1 MKKKKAIT
9 PIQKLSTTNLLADS
23 GYVEVPIPNR
33 VLKTIRQLF
42 PARTKEESVH
52 RMLQSAIQLNQ
63 ETLYN

>member
-9 PIQKLSTTNLLADS
+9 SVQELLTTNLLADS
-23 GYVEVPIPNR
+23 HFIEVPIPNP

-42 PARTKEESVH
+42 SARTKEESVH
-52 RMLQSAIQLNQ
+52 LMLENAIQLNQ